1 MEKIKKFLAN
11 EKVRGAIAIL
21 AAITM
26 YYTPN
31 HIDLIIETCLAA
43 LGISKLTIE
52 EKK

>member
-1 MEKIKKFLAN
+1 MEKIIKFLNN
-11 EKVRGAIAIL
+11 ERVKGLIAIL

-26 YYTPN
+26 YCTPD